1 MRLPSFAVYHLF
13 PWDIAITRD
22 LMQTDDTFLWCYY
35 YEYVAKLLEI
45 IAMGRCA
52 KTIGVDTNHSYS
64 GMVIIVSG

>member
-1 MRLPSFAVYHLF
+1 
-13 PWDIAITRD
+13 
-22 LMQTDDTFLWCYY
+22 MQTDGIFLWCYY